1 MIIRAPLPLFRLSC
15 WLLAL
20 MAFVQVLACCLA
32 LALRLETVRSSAPA
46 TSRDELRVTDASDG
60 SASAHPSKSAVTA
73 EPMVA
78 GIGADDSKK
87 TENSGSVAA
96 NTPDNAVAR
105 DHAPNALRSGSFDVA
120 QDHPPRGEQSQDIN
134 LDRALA
140 EIEKAEQ
147 ARKLSRLPEPSP
159 LAVPSIADPVT
170 ERLVKEA
177 RTARMADDMIHAI
190 PKLQEALQHSPDDA
204 NVLYELGQV
213 HESMGVNDR
222 ATEFY
227 QRVFELGTEKAG
239 ALYVQAAQKLRDG
252 FEQPE
257 DKKLRLGRV
266 RVFRDPRIDEGQ
278 RVILTIPVQSLPG
291 ESINDKDLEVQVHLF
306 DEVGE
311 TKELQPAATDLAKI
325 EFKWVSGARDWATG
339 EELLQVSYTIL
350 PQTPQQKHLFGER
363 RYHGQVVELSYKGE
377 LIDALAWPRVLA
389 HRMNK
394 PEQSP
399 DFSQQDLPPGEN
411 PVNPLLPNLGAVE
424 ATQSQGVPPIG
435 EVEPLPV
442 PPDAMALPKP

>member
-1 MIIRAPLPLFRLSC
+1 MLRTDLMNARASAPLFRLSC
-15 WLLAL
+15 WLLGL
-20 MAFVQVLACCLA
+20 MAFVQVLACCVGLVMRVEKR
-32 LALRLETVRSSAPA
+32 RLSVDRDHELTSVSRPSEAATVSSAAAKPA
-46 TSRDELRVTDASDG
+46 ISPTNQGLNDSAPPRPSGASDSDPKQAVVSPSELG
-60 SASAHPSKSAVTA
+60 TQPDSMPADTAKAHGDTTQEV
-73 EPMVA
+73 
-78 GIGADDSKK
+78 
-87 TENSGSVAA
+87 
-96 NTPDNAVAR
+96 
-105 DHAPNALRSGSFDVA
+105 
-120 QDHPPRGEQSQDIN
+120 N

-147 ARKLSRLPEPSP
+147 ARKLANLPSPSP
-159 LAVPSIADPVT
+159 LAVPLIADPVT

-177 RTARMADDMIHAI
+177 RQARLADDMIQAI

-204 NVLYELGQV
+204 NVLFELGLA

-222 ATEFY
+222 ATEYY
-227 QRVFELGTEKAG
+227 QRVFELGTVKAG

-257 DKKLRLGRV
+257 DKKIRLGRV
-266 RVFRDPRIDEGQ
+266 RVFRDERCEQGQ
-278 RVILTIPVQSLPG
+278 RVILTIPVQSVPG
-291 ESINDKDLEVQVHLF
+291 EAISDRDLEVRVHLF

-311 TKELQPAATDLAKI
+311 TKELQPAATDLSKI
-325 EFKWVSGARDWATG
+325 EFKWVSGARDWLTG

-363 RYHGQVVELSYKGE
+363 RYHGQVVELTYKGE

-399 DFSQQDLPPGEN
+399 DFSQQDLPAGEN
-411 PVNPLLPNLGAVE
+411 PVNPLLPGLPPQDAATPAV
-424 ATQSQGVPPIG
+424 GVPNGGLP
-435 EVEPLPV
+435 PLPV
-442 PPDAMALPKP
+442 PPDALPPTQP